1 MDDLNLKKIEE
12 AYQSTLSYMFAMLP
26 MYQRQGA
33 SAYKKDLTNTLAL
46 CAHLGQPQE
55 KYKTIH
61 IAGTNGKGTVSH
73 LLAGMLQSC
82 GYKVGLY
89 TSPHYKDFRERIK
102 VNGQLAPKEYVVDFV
117 QQHRDFIESCQP
129 SFFELTVG
137 MAFDYFAKEKV
148 DIAVIEVGLGG
159 RLDSTNVIS
168 PILSVITNIS
178 FDHMDMLGD
187 TLEKIAGEKAG
198 IIKPAIPVVIG
209 EYHPETFPVF
219 ESVARDQKA
228 PLTLAENFDL
238 KSVSV
243 SSSEGINTYT
253 FDFEGQQF
261 CFETDFI
268 GPFQEKNL
276 RTAIQSFLKLHQLIP
291 IPTNQVME
299 NFLQIRELVKYQGR
313 WQMLQSHPRVLVDSG
328 HNEGGIRIVVEGIK
342 RYDFRHLH
350 MVMGFVQDKDLTKIL
365 KILPANA
372 SYYFV
377 KADIPRGLDSGK
389 LKDLGAS
396 QGLIGEAYGS
406 VVEGLQAAID
416 AADPVN
422 DLIFVGGSIFV
433 VAEVL

>member
-1 MDDLNLKKIEE
+1 MEEKNFNSLEE
-12 AYQSTLSYMFAMLP
+12 AYQATLAYLFSRLP

-46 CAHLGQPQE
+46 CAYLGQPQE

-82 GYKVGLY
+82 GFRVGLY

-102 VNGQLAPKEYVVDFV
+102 VDGQLAPKEFVVDFV

-137 MAFDYFAKEKV
+137 MAFDYFAKEDV

-159 RLDSTNVIS
+159 RLDSTNVIT
-168 PILSVITNIS
+168 PMLSVITNIS

-198 IIKPAIPVVIG
+198 IIKPSIPVVIG

-219 ESVARDQKA
+219 ESVALERQA
-228 PLTLAENFDL
+228 PMTLAENFEL
-238 KSVSV
+238 KSGEVFSDGITDAY
-243 SSSEGINTYT
+243 SFDYEGREYS
-253 FDFEGQQF
+253 
-261 CFETDFI
+261 FETDFI

-276 RTAIQSFLKLHQLIP
+276 RTAIQSLLTFHELNP
-291 IPTNQVME
+291 IPLKRVME
-299 NFLQIRELVKYQGR
+299 NFLQIRNLVKYQGR
-313 WQMLQSHPRVLVDSG
+313 WQMIRSSPRVLVDSG
-328 HNEGGIRIVVEGIK
+328 HNEGGIRIVVEGLK
-342 RYDFRHLH
+342 RYDFQRLH
-350 MVMGFVQDKDLTKIL
+350 MVVGFVQDKDLTNIL
-365 KILPANA
+365 KILPTNA
-372 SYYFV
+372 TYYFV
-377 KADIPRGLDSGK
+377 KADIPRGLDAGK
-389 LKDLGAS
+389 LQDLGTS
-396 QGLIGEAYGS
+396 YGLHGEAFGTVS
-406 VVEGLQAAID
+406 EGLRAAIET
-416 AADPVN
+416 ADSEN